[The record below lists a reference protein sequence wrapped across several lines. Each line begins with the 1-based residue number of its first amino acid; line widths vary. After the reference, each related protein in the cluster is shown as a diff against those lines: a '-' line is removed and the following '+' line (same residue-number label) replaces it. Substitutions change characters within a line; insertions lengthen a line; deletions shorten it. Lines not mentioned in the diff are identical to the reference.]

1 MKKPER
7 TEKMEVKLAKSAGF
21 CFGVKKAVDMVYK
34 QVEQNPGTAI
44 YTYGPIIHN
53 QEVVKDLEE
62 KGVKV
67 IDKETQL
74 RDLEAGIVI
83 IRSHGVGRNIYEL
96 LKEKNELIV
105 IDATCPFVKK
115 IHNIV
120 NKESEEGKTIVIIGN
135 EKHPEVAGIKGWG
148 NSQTIVIENADE
160 IAKLEQFKDEN
171 LCIVAQTTF
180 SYNKFQDLVEKIS
193 EKGYDICVLNTIC
206 NATQERQIEAKQIA
220 SEVDVMIVIGD
231 EHSSNTQKLY
241 EICHNECKN
250 TYYIQTLGD
259 LNPEWVSSV
268 RSMGITAGASTP
280 NNIIEEVH
288 TKCQN

>member
-1 MKKPER
+1 MK
-7 TEKMEVKLAKSAGF
+7 VKLAKSAGF
-21 CFGVKKAVDMVYK
+21 CFGVKKAVDMVYE
-34 QVEQNPGTAI
+34 QVDHDLDMPI

-53 QEVVKDLEE
+53 QEVVKDLEG

-67 IDKETQL
+67 
-74 RDLEAGIVI
+74 LEGEEHLLELTTGIVI

-96 LKEKNELIV
+96 LEKKSEVTV

-120 NKESEEGKTIVIIGN
+120 NKESNAGKTIVIIGN

-160 IAKLEQFKDEN
+160 IAKLEQFKDEK

-193 EKGYDICVLNTIC
+193 KKGYDICVLNTIC

-231 EHSSNTQKLY
+231 KHSSNTQKLY